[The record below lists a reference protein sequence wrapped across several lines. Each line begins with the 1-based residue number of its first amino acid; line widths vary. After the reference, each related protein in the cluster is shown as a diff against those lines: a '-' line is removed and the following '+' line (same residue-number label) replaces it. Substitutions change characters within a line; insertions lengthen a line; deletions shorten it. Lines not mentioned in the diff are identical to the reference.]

1 METAIN
7 IHELTVSYGVNLAL
21 WNVSTQIPARQ
32 ISGIIGP
39 NGAGKTSS
47 FYIIAGLTTS
57 NGGQIQLAG
66 EDVTNMPMHKRSKL
80 GIKSKG
86 LP

>member
-39 NGAGKTSS
+39 NGAGKSTLLKA
-47 FYIIAGLTTS
+47 I
-57 NGGQIQLAG
+57 
-66 EDVTNMPMHKRSKL
+66 DR
-80 GIKSKG
+80 KSVV
-86 LP
+86 